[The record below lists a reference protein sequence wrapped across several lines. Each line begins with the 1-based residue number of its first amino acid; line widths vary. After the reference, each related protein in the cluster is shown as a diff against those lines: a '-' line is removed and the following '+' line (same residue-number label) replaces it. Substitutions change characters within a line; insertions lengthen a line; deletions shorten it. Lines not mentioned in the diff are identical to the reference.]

1 MSVFILHLET
11 STPICSVALSKN
23 GQLLGHLDQIGAG
36 FIHGESLTLMIEALL
51 AEQKVTLSMLQAI
64 SYSAGPGSY
73 TGLRIGLSTAKGL
86 CFALQIPLIA
96 IPTHLSLLQIG
107 LESEQ
112 TQITSIVTMLDARRM
127 EVYFEA
133 FDQHGVS
140 KTPLCC
146 QIIEAHS
153 LNPYKPCVVIG
164 DANEKVAALIQDSQ
178 IQYLNTPLSAKYQS
192 KIAFDLYQEGKFED
206 TAYCSPIY
214 LKGANGVL
222 L

>member
-1 MSVFILHLET
+1 
-11 STPICSVALSKN
+11 
-23 GQLLGHLDQIGAG
+23 
-36 FIHGESLTLMIEALL
+36 MIEALL
-51 AEQKVTLSMLQAI
+51 DEQKVTLSMLQAI

-96 IPTHLSLLQIG
+96 IATHLSLLQIG

-112 TQITSIVTMLDARRM
+112 TQITSFVTMLDARRM

-153 LNPYKPCVVIG
+153 LDPYKPCVVIG

-178 IQYLNTPLSAKYQS
+178 IHYLNTPLSAKYQS

>member
-1 MSVFILHLET
+1 
-11 STPICSVALSKN
+11 
-23 GQLLGHLDQIGAG
+23 
-36 FIHGESLTLMIEALL
+36 
-51 AEQKVTLSMLQAI
+51 
-64 SYSAGPGSY
+64 
-73 TGLRIGLSTAKGL
+73 
-86 CFALQIPLIA
+86 
-96 IPTHLSLLQIG
+96 
-107 LESEQ
+107 
-112 TQITSIVTMLDARRM
+112 MLDARRM

-133 FDQHGVS
+133 FDQHGAS

-146 QIIEAHS
+146 QIIEAHT
-153 LNPYKPCVVIG
+153 LDPYKPGVVIG